1 MNEPAIDLVKLNARL
16 PVGERNG
23 LDALGAQVASHP
35 TGKFA
40 LILMCDAVELT
51 TKVDTNQRIAKLRI
65 LRVEALGRRDFAA
78 GEQLLRRALEH
89 RTGQQTLPEHIEV
102 ELTEAFRLDDSD
114 GGDLE

>member
-1 MNEPAIDLVKLNARL
+1 MKDPAIDLVKLNSRL

-65 LRVEALGRRDFAA
+65 LRVEALGRKDFAA
-78 GEQLLRRALEH
+78 
-89 RTGQQTLPEHIEV
+89 GQQTLPEHIEV